1 MDGVR
6 RRIQVIKLG
15 QRVDNILKLSLISC
29 SKPER
34 MIKNDLAA
42 KIRSL
47 DIFLCLQVG
56 SKYGERRAMEFGNQ
70 EGFNNLKRLL
80 SSYKEKKDYIL

>member
-1 MDGVR
+1 MDRVR

-47 DIFLCLQVG
+47 DIFCAYRWG
-56 SKYGERRAMEFGNQ
+56 PNMERE
-70 EGFNNLKRLL
+70 EPWNLVIRRGL
-80 SSYKEKKDYIL
+80 IT